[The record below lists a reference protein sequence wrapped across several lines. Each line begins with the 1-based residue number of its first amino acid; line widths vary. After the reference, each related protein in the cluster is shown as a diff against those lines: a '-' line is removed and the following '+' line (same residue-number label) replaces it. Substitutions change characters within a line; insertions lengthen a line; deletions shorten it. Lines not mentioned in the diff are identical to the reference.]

1 MEAPSVWLAS
11 NRLGLVSLGLGGSL
25 CIAPSKD
32 PLSTNTTTAWRGS
45 HSKEGEASAA
55 GFGVMTRVGHL
66 VGLVSG
72 VLCPK
77 GINNLRLEG

>member
-1 MEAPSVWLAS
+1 MEADSVWLAS
-11 NRLGLVSLGLGGSL
+11 NRLGLVSLGLGSL

-32 PLSTNTTTAWRGS
+32 PLSTNSKHAWRGS
-45 HSKEGEASAA
+45 HSKEGVTSAA

-72 VLCPK
+72 VLCPT
-77 GINNLRLEG
+77 GVNNLRLEG